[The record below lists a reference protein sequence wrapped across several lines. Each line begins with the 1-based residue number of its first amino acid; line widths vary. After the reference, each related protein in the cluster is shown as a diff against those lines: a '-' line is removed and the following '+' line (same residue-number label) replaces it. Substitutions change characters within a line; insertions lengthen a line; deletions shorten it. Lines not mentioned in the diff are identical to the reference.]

1 MEAAAEVDQAVALFE
16 DLDVL
21 QLQQQHR
28 MGADLLDLGDAS
40 LQVGQ
45 GAVQHR
51 QPGEALAPV
60 VEGEAAFIGTSVMPA
75 KWRATSSCSP
85 LRTFTQS
92 RPLALNTVFISLLRL
107 MQSISV
113 GGLSVTEQTAVAVIP
128 QRPAGPLLVITLT
141 AAERCAMAL
150 RKACCLGSSWDMGI
164 TSGRDAGVIGGC
176 GRAR

>member
-21 QLQQQHR
+21 QFQQQHR
-28 MGADLLDLGDAS
+28 VADLLDLGDAS
-40 LQVGQ
+40 LQGLAR

-51 QPGEALAPV
+51 H
-60 VEGEAAFIGTSVMPA
+60 AARPSRQSWRAKRRSIGTSVMPA

-92 RPLALNTVFISLLRL
+92 RPLALNTVFIVAVDAEHQRRR
-107 MQSISV
+107 
-113 GGLSVTEQTAVAVIP
+113 LSVTEQTAVAVIP

-164 TSGRDAGVIGGC
+164 TSGGDAGVGGC
-176 GRAR
+176 DRAR

>member
-1 MEAAAEVDQAVALFE
+1 
-16 DLDVL
+16 
-21 QLQQQHR
+21 
-28 MGADLLDLGDAS
+28 
-40 LQVGQ
+40 
-45 GAVQHR
+45 
-51 QPGEALAPV
+51 
-60 VEGEAAFIGTSVMPA
+60 MPA

-113 GGLSVTEQTAVAVIP
+113 GRLSVTEQTAVAVIP

-176 GRAR
+176 DRAR

>member
-1 MEAAAEVDQAVALFE
+1 
-16 DLDVL
+16 
-21 QLQQQHR
+21 
-28 MGADLLDLGDAS
+28 
-40 LQVGQ
+40 
-45 GAVQHR
+45 
-51 QPGEALAPV
+51 
-60 VEGEAAFIGTSVMPA
+60 MPA

-164 TSGRDAGVIGGC
+164 TSGGDAGVIGGC
-176 GRAR
+176 DRAR